1 MAGKAIYIAGV
12 GMTTFGIDLTRTV
25 KDLTRQAVDAALA
38 DANCA
43 ASKIEA
49 AWFANTSQ
57 GALEGQHMIRG
68 QAALRPLL
76 LIHLKKGGVKGF
88 LSSANEAQPA

>member
-1 MAGKAIYIAGV
+1 MPGKTVYAAGV
-12 GMTTFGIDLTRTV
+12 GMTAFGINLATTV
-25 KDLTRQAVDAALA
+25 KDLARQAVSQAMA

-43 ASKIEA
+43 ASQVEA

-68 QAALRPLL
+68 QAALRPL
-76 LIHLKKGGVKGF
+76 GF
-88 LSSANEAQPA
+88 AGMTGPH